1 MRRDEAVETA
11 RDREI
16 LETLTELALEVATA
30 LKAQIVT
37 QAAAGN
43 AENADR
49 LSLAFTRVSRS
60 IRQTIAFKTKLAD
73 ITAESAEKRQARERE
88 QAVETS
94 RLRAKKQQ
102 VARDVAQMV
111 EACAESENLLTDLH
125 ERLMDPDIEDELLTI
140 RVGDV
145 LIGLCDE
152 LGIPVELSVWQD
164 KGWFVNEGREAPE
177 PPPRRPNSLST
188 PVGGGGG
195 GGGGGP
201 SRNPLDPVTPTS
213 PSLSAPEGGEESRH
227 ALNKPP

>member
-1 MRRDEAVETA
+1 META

-30 LKAQIVT
+30 LKARIVT
-37 QAAAGN
+37 DAAAGN
-43 AENADR
+43 AESADR

-60 IRQTIAFKTKLAD
+60 VRQTLAFKAKLAD
-73 ITAESAEKRQARERE
+73 MTAKSAEKRQEKDRE
-88 QAVETS
+88 QAIETS

-111 EACAESENLLTDLH
+111 EACAESENLLGDLH

-145 LIGLCDE
+145 IIGLCDE

-164 KGWFVNEGREAPE
+164 KGWFIAEGREAPE
-177 PPPRRPNSLST
+177 PPRPVPKPGPQPFRGQGMPLHEWNRLRYHT
-188 PVGGGGG
+188 PPDG
-195 GGGGGP
+195 
-201 SRNPLDPVTPTS
+201 
-213 PSLSAPEGGEESRH
+213 
-227 ALNKPP
+227 

>member
-1 MRRDEAVETA
+1 META

-37 QAAAGN
+37 EAAAGS

-49 LSLAFTRVSRS
+49 LSLAFTRVARS
-60 IRQTIAFKTKLAD
+60 IRQTLAFKAKLAEM
-73 ITAESAEKRQARERE
+73 AAKSAEKRHAKERE
-88 QAVETS
+88 QAIETS
-94 RLRAKKQQ
+94 RLRVKKHQ
-102 VARDVAQMV
+102 VARDVALMV
-111 EACAESENLLTDLH
+111 EATSEPESLLTDLH

-145 LIGLCDE
+145 IIGLCDE

-164 KGWFVNEGREAPE
+164 KGWFINEERPRPE

-188 PVGGGGG
+188 PSGWR
-195 GGGGGP
+195 GP
-201 SRNPLDPVTPTS
+201 
-213 PSLSAPEGGEESRH
+213 G
-227 ALNKPP
+227 